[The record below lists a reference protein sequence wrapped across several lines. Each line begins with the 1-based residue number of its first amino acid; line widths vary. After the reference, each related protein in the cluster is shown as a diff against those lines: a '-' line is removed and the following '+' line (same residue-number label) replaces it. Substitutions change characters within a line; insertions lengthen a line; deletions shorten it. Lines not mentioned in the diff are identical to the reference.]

1 MQATITA
8 VLTALLLLLSPD
20 PVSTDTD
27 QAPATNDDPS
37 SQSEAVTY
45 QIDPAHTTLGFRIRH
60 MGIAFVEGE
69 FDEFE
74 GTIAFDANSLA
85 ATGSNVTVQTASVDT
100 DVEQRDNHLRSADF
114 FEVETYP
121 EMTFT
126 STGVQPTGTHHFR
139 LIGDLTIKGTTKE
152 VVFDVEAAGPI
163 QTDDGARV
171 GFHATTTIDRR
182 EFGITWGSDLPS
194 GIPAVGNEVQ
204 LVLDVEALNES

>member
-1 MQATITA
+1 MYTTITA
-8 VLTALLLLLSPD
+8 VFTALLLFVSPNLDVSDPD
-20 PVSTDTD
+20 PTPDT
-27 QAPATNDDPS
+27 QPKET
-37 SQSEAVTY
+37 VTY

-69 FDEFE
+69 FDTFE
-74 GTIAFDANSLA
+74 GTISYNADSLA
-85 ATGSNVTVQTASVDT
+85 ATSSNVTVQTTSIDT
-100 DVEQRDNHLRSADF
+100 DVEKRDNHLRSADF

-126 STGVQPTGTHHFR
+126 STSVQPTAQNHFR

-152 VVFDVEAAGPI
+152 VVFDVESAGPI
-163 QTDDGARV
+163 QTDNGQRV

-182 EFGITWGSDLPS
+182 DFGIDWGSELPG

-204 LVLDVEALNES
+204 LVLDVEALAGS